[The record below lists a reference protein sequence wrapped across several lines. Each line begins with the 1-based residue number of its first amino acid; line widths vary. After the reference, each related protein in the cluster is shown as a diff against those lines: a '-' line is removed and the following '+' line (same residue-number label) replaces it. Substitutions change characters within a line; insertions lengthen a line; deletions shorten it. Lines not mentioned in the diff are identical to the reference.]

1 MRRRARVCRQP
12 RRLIAAVNFS
22 QSDVELMQFG
32 TLKMMM
38 AQQIR
43 TEAHLEVLSNA
54 KENERV
60 DKNTIF
66 EGQ

>member
-1 MRRRARVCRQP
+1 MPATLASDCSCD
-12 RRLIAAVNFS
+12 FS

-43 TEAHLEVLSNA
+43 TETLLEVGSSD
-54 KENERV
+54 ESGV
-60 DKNTIF
+60 W
-66 EGQ
+66 